1 MKVPKLI
8 QVLSIAVFML
18 LTSCQ
23 VAGGRSLFLREPSA
37 TPTLLPTNTPTI
49 TLTPTPSPTPTIAP
63 TATATL
69 TPTPAFITVKAGNV
83 VVPILLYHHITSE
96 IDGSRYNVQPAI
108 FDQQMKWLSDNNYKT
123 ISITQLATLILNGGE
138 LPLRP
143 VVITFDDGN
152 KDIYQNAYPIL
163 QKYNFI
169 ATFYIVNQYING
181 ENMITADQLQ
191 ELISQGWEIG
201 SHSDHHSD
209 LTSENADLDTEVRLA
224 KIALEKKLGV
234 KIYTFAYPF
243 GTANEAVVNKVYK
256 AGFTSAAG
264 LGESITHGRNNIY
277 YLNRIE
283 IQNEY
288 SMEKFIQLMPWSGP
302 LQ

>member
-1 MKVPKLI
+1 LPGRWW
-8 QVLSIAVFML
+8 QVTLSARTFCHSY
-18 LTSCQ
+18 TSANQHTNDHFNSNTIPNTHDRTHCYCDINPYPSLYNSQ
-23 VAGGRSLFLREPSA
+23 SWQRCRSDS
-37 TPTLLPTNTPTI
+37 
-49 TLTPTPSPTPTIAP
+49 
-63 TATATL
+63 
-69 TPTPAFITVKAGNV
+69 
-83 VVPILLYHHITSE
+83 
-96 IDGSRYNVQPAI
+96 AI

-169 ATFYIVNQYING
+169 ATFYIVIQYING